1 MVKGRV
7 YKKKAR
13 PHVTHSNISGKGVH
27 KKDLSRLDNNP
38 NTPTNSTEAV
48 NPNTGTA
55 DAPNFNA
62 TTNRCEASN
71 LNTTTNSGEASIL
84 NTGTTDAVNLN
95 TTTNSG
101 EASNLNTGTTDAVNL
116 NTTTN
121 NTTTNSGEASNLNT
135 GTTDSVDVPNPNT
148 GTTDAPNL
156 NNITNSV
163 DVPNLTT
170 TSLIEELAEYLNEYQ
185 GEQLSSEIP
194 CISIPEREK
203 GGRLKKM
210 DRKVETCTRCDFIAG
225 VFYNGTHDIQTPV
238 VLPYY
243 MERQSEYLL
252 DCTRCKKI
260 NRSI

>member
-95 TTTNSG
+95 TTTH
-101 EASNLNTGTTDAVNL
+101 
-116 NTTTN
+116 
-121 NTTTNSGEASNLNT
+121 
-135 GTTDSVDVPNPNT
+135 SVDVPNPNT

-210 DRKVETCTRCDFIAG
+210 DRKVETCTRCDFIVG

>member
-1 MVKGRV
+1 MYLTPILV
-7 YKKKAR
+7 
-13 PHVTHSNISGKGVH
+13 PH
-27 KKDLSRLDNNP
+27 
-38 NTPTNSTEAV
+38 
-48 NPNTGTA
+48 
-55 DAPNFNA
+55 
-62 TTNRCEASN
+62 
-71 LNTTTNSGEASIL
+71 
-84 NTGTTDAVNLN
+84 
-95 TTTNSG
+95 
-101 EASNLNTGTTDAVNL
+101 
-116 NTTTN
+116 
-121 NTTTNSGEASNLNT
+121 
-135 GTTDSVDVPNPNT
+135 
-148 GTTDAPNL
+148 DAPNL

>member
-62 TTNRCEASN
+62 TTNSGEASN
-71 LNTTTNSGEASIL
+71 LNTTTNSGEAPIL

-101 EASNLNTGTTDAVNL
+101 EASNPNTGTTDAVNL
-116 NTTTN
+116 NTTTH
-121 NTTTNSGEASNLNT
+121 
-135 GTTDSVDVPNPNT
+135 SVDVPNLNT
-148 GTTDAPNL
+148 ATTDAPNL

-194 CISIPEREK
+194 CISIPERGK

-210 DRKVETCTRCDFIAG
+210 DRKVETCTRCDFIVG

>member
-55 DAPNFNA
+55 DAPNFNNT
-62 TTNRCEASN
+62 TTNRCEAS
-71 LNTTTNSGEASIL
+71 
-84 NTGTTDAVNLN
+84 NLN

-116 NTTTN
+116 NTTTH
-121 NTTTNSGEASNLNT
+121 
-135 GTTDSVDVPNPNT
+135 SVDVPNLNT
-148 GTTDAPNL
+148 ATTDAPNL

-210 DRKVETCTRCDFIAG
+210 DRKVETCTRCDFIVG

>member
-62 TTNRCEASN
+62 TTN
-71 LNTTTNSGEASIL
+71 SGEAS
-84 NTGTTDAVNLN
+84 NLN

-116 NTTTN
+116 NTTTH
-121 NTTTNSGEASNLNT
+121 
-135 GTTDSVDVPNPNT
+135 SVDVPNLNT

-210 DRKVETCTRCDFIAG
+210 DRKVETCTRCDFIVG

>member
-27 KKDLSRLDNNP
+27 KKDLSRLDANP
-38 NTPTNSTEAV
+38 NTLTNSTEAV

-55 DAPNFNA
+55 DAPNFNT

-71 LNTTTNSGEASIL
+71 LNTTTNSGEAS
-84 NTGTTDAVNLN
+84 
-95 TTTNSG
+95 
-101 EASNLNTGTTDAVNL
+101 NLNTGTTDTVNL
-116 NTTTN
+116 NTTTH
-121 NTTTNSGEASNLNT
+121 
-135 GTTDSVDVPNPNT
+135 SVDVPNPNT

-210 DRKVETCTRCDFIAG
+210 DRKVETCTRCDVIAG

>member
-55 DAPNFNA
+55 DAPNFNNT

-71 LNTTTNSGEASIL
+71 LN
-84 NTGTTDAVNLN
+84 NTGTTDAVNPN

-101 EASNLNTGTTDAVNL
+101 EASNLNTGTTDTVNL
-116 NTTTN
+116 NTTTH
-121 NTTTNSGEASNLNT
+121 
-135 GTTDSVDVPNPNT
+135 SVDVPNPNT

-210 DRKVETCTRCDFIAG
+210 DRKVETCTRCDFIVG

>member
-95 TTTNSG
+95 TTTH
-101 EASNLNTGTTDAVNL
+101 
-116 NTTTN
+116 
-121 NTTTNSGEASNLNT
+121 
-135 GTTDSVDVPNPNT
+135 SVDVPNLNT
-148 GTTDAPNL
+148 ATTDAPNL

-210 DRKVETCTRCDFIAG
+210 DRKVETCTRCDFIVG

>member
-27 KKDLSRLDNNP
+27 KKDLSRLDANP
-38 NTPTNSTEAV
+38 NTLTNSTEAV

-71 LNTTTNSGEASIL
+71 LNTTTNSGEAS
-84 NTGTTDAVNLN
+84 
-95 TTTNSG
+95 
-101 EASNLNTGTTDAVNL
+101 NLNTGTTDAVNL
-116 NTTTN
+116 NTTTH
-121 NTTTNSGEASNLNT
+121 
-135 GTTDSVDVPNPNT
+135 SVDVPNLNT
-148 GTTDAPNL
+148 ATTDAPNL

-210 DRKVETCTRCDFIAG
+210 DRKVETCTRCDFIVG

>member
-27 KKDLSRLDNNP
+27 KKDLSRLDANP
-38 NTPTNSTEAV
+38 NTLTNSTEAV

-55 DAPNFNA
+55 DAPNFNT

-71 LNTTTNSGEASIL
+71 LN
-84 NTGTTDAVNLN
+84 NTGTTDAVNP
-95 TTTNSG
+95 
-101 EASNLNTGTTDAVNL
+101 
-116 NTTTN
+116 

-210 DRKVETCTRCDFIAG
+210 DRKVETCTRCDFIVA

>member
-71 LNTTTNSGEASIL
+71 LNTTTNSGEAS
-84 NTGTTDAVNLN
+84 
-95 TTTNSG
+95 
-101 EASNLNTGTTDAVNL
+101 NLNTGTTDAVNL
-116 NTTTN
+116 NTTTH
-121 NTTTNSGEASNLNT
+121 
-135 GTTDSVDVPNPNT
+135 SVDVPNLNT

-210 DRKVETCTRCDFIAG
+210 DRKVETCTRCDFIVG

>member
-55 DAPNFNA
+55 DAPNFNT
-62 TTNRCEASN
+62 TTNRCEAS
-71 LNTTTNSGEASIL
+71 
-84 NTGTTDAVNLN
+84 NLN

-116 NTTTN
+116 NTTTH
-121 NTTTNSGEASNLNT
+121 
-135 GTTDSVDVPNPNT
+135 SVDVPNLNT
-148 GTTDAPNL
+148 ATTDAPNL

-210 DRKVETCTRCDFIAG
+210 DRKVETCTRCDFIVG

>member
-27 KKDLSRLDNNP
+27 KKDLSRLDANP
-38 NTPTNSTEAV
+38 NTLTNSTEAV

-55 DAPNFNA
+55 DAPNFNT

-71 LNTTTNSGEASIL
+71 LNTTTNSGEAS
-84 NTGTTDAVNLN
+84 
-95 TTTNSG
+95 
-101 EASNLNTGTTDAVNL
+101 NLNTGTTDTVNL
-116 NTTTN
+116 NTTTH
-121 NTTTNSGEASNLNT
+121 
-135 GTTDSVDVPNPNT
+135 SVDVPNPNT

-170 TSLIEELAEYLNEYQ
+170 TSLVEELGEWLNEYQ

-210 DRKVETCTRCDFIAG
+210 DRKVETCTRCDVIAG

>member
-27 KKDLSRLDNNP
+27 KKDLSRLDANP
-38 NTPTNSTEAV
+38 NTLTNSTEAV

-55 DAPNFNA
+55 DAPNFNT

-71 LNTTTNSGEASIL
+71 LNTTTNSGEAS
-84 NTGTTDAVNLN
+84 
-95 TTTNSG
+95 
-101 EASNLNTGTTDAVNL
+101 NLNTGTTDTVNL
-116 NTTTN
+116 NTTTH
-121 NTTTNSGEASNLNT
+121 
-135 GTTDSVDVPNPNT
+135 SVDVPNPNT

-170 TSLIEELAEYLNEYQ
+170 TSLIEELAEYLNEYDSVDKVGFERIIHQ

-210 DRKVETCTRCDFIAG
+210 NRKVETCTRCDVIAG

>member
-1 MVKGRV
+1 MVRGRV

-27 KKDLSRLDNNP
+27 KKDLSRLDASP
-38 NTPTNSTEAV
+38 NSLTNSTEAV

-55 DAPNFNA
+55 DAPNFNT

-71 LNTTTNSGEASIL
+71 LNTTTNSGEASNP

-95 TTTNSG
+95 TTTH
-101 EASNLNTGTTDAVNL
+101 
-116 NTTTN
+116 
-121 NTTTNSGEASNLNT
+121 
-135 GTTDSVDVPNPNT
+135 SVDVPNLNT
-148 GTTDAPNL
+148 ATTDAPNL

-194 CISIPEREK
+194 CISIPESEK

-210 DRKVETCTRCDFIAG
+210 DGKVETCTRCDFIVAM
-225 VFYNGTHDIQTPV
+225 FYNGTHDIQAPV

-243 MERQSEYLL
+243 KERQSEYLL
-252 DCTRCKKI
+252 DCARCKKI
-260 NRSI
+260 NRLI

>member
-27 KKDLSRLDNNP
+27 KKDLSRLDANP
-38 NTPTNSTEAV
+38 NTLTNSTEAV

-55 DAPNFNA
+55 DAPNFNT

-71 LNTTTNSGEASIL
+71 LNTTTNSGEAS
-84 NTGTTDAVNLN
+84 
-95 TTTNSG
+95 
-101 EASNLNTGTTDAVNL
+101 NLNTGTTDTVNL
-116 NTTTN
+116 NTTTH
-121 NTTTNSGEASNLNT
+121 
-135 GTTDSVDVPNPNT
+135 SVDVPNPNT

-170 TSLIEELAEYLNEYQ
+170 TSLVEELGEWLNEYQ

>member
-62 TTNRCEASN
+62 TTNSGEASN
-71 LNTTTNSGEASIL
+71 LNTGTTDAVNPNTTTNSGEASIL

-116 NTTTN
+116 NTTTH
-121 NTTTNSGEASNLNT
+121 
-135 GTTDSVDVPNPNT
+135 SVDVPNLNT
-148 GTTDAPNL
+148 ATTDAPNL

-210 DRKVETCTRCDFIAG
+210 DRKVETCTRCDFIVA

-252 DCTRCKKI
+252 DCARCKKI
-260 NRSI
+260 NRLI

>member
-71 LNTTTNSGEASIL
+71 LNTTTNSGEAS
-84 NTGTTDAVNLN
+84 
-95 TTTNSG
+95 
-101 EASNLNTGTTDAVNL
+101 NLNTGTTDAVNL
-116 NTTTN
+116 NTTTH
-121 NTTTNSGEASNLNT
+121 
-135 GTTDSVDVPNPNT
+135 SVDVPNLNT
-148 GTTDAPNL
+148 ATTDAPNL

>member
-27 KKDLSRLDNNP
+27 KKDLSRLDANP
-38 NTPTNSTEAV
+38 NTLTNSTEAV

-55 DAPNFNA
+55 DAPNFNT
-62 TTNRCEASN
+62 TTNRCEAS
-71 LNTTTNSGEASIL
+71 
-84 NTGTTDAVNLN
+84 NLN

-101 EASNLNTGTTDAVNL
+101 EASNLNTGTTDAVNP
-116 NTTTN
+116 

-135 GTTDSVDVPNPNT
+135 GTTDTVNLNTTTHSVDVPNPNT

-210 DRKVETCTRCDFIAG
+210 DRKVETCTRCDVIAG

>member
-116 NTTTN
+116 NTTTH
-121 NTTTNSGEASNLNT
+121 
-135 GTTDSVDVPNPNT
+135 SVDVPNLNT
-148 GTTDAPNL
+148 ATTDAPNL

-210 DRKVETCTRCDFIAG
+210 DRKVETCTRCDFIVG

>member
-71 LNTTTNSGEASIL
+71 LNTTTNSGEAS
-84 NTGTTDAVNLN
+84 
-95 TTTNSG
+95 
-101 EASNLNTGTTDAVNL
+101 NLNTGTTDTVNL
-116 NTTTN
+116 NTTTH
-121 NTTTNSGEASNLNT
+121 
-135 GTTDSVDVPNPNT
+135 SVDVPNPNT

-210 DRKVETCTRCDFIAG
+210 DRKVETCTRCDFIVG
-225 VFYNGTHDIQTPV
+225 VFYNGTHDIQTPA

-252 DCTRCKKI
+252 DCVRCKKI

>member
-71 LNTTTNSGEASIL
+71 LNTTTNSGEASNP

-95 TTTNSG
+95 TTTH
-101 EASNLNTGTTDAVNL
+101 
-116 NTTTN
+116 
-121 NTTTNSGEASNLNT
+121 
-135 GTTDSVDVPNPNT
+135 SVDVPNLNT
-148 GTTDAPNL
+148 ATTDAPNL